1 MCSRTRFGFE
11 PIAGGSIGGSKIF
24 QFSRFSKLPS
34 SLTFNAQES
43 ISSSDR
49 SFRNDLDERQR
60 SNAFN
65 LRFLSLL
72 TVIGYLLGS
81 YKNCKRRVTWLKN
94 LFHES
99 DPK

>member
-1 MCSRTRFGFE
+1 MCSKTRFGFE
-11 PIAGGSIGGSKIF
+11 PLAGGSIGGSKIF